1 MGMAD
6 LKKTC
11 SKPYKLAEFDVDDFI
26 DDVDNYIHGR
36 QSFIFP
42 PQLTV
47 VEKPVEALEQTLKAA
62 VDKRK
67 NATFSLTNCSIATL
81 SELSSL
87 HQINKSKLLRLL
99 IAHFAE
105 LDEIEQQAL
114 LRQVVD

>member
-26 DDVDNYIHGR
+26 DDVDNYAHGR

-47 VEKPVEALEQTLKAA
+47 VESKSNRQGADLSV
-62 VDKRK
+62 RK
-67 NATFSLTNCSIATL
+67 NATFSLNVDCIQEL
-81 SELSSL
+81 NNMSEIHLT
-87 HQINKSKLLRLL
+87 NKSKLIRAL
-99 IAHFAE
+99 IREFSE
-105 LDEIEQQAL
+105 LSASEQQAIL
-114 LRQVVD
+114 ARV